1 MSFLFDMLGLYVL
14 ILCFGSLISILSF
27 VKDVSKWHRAEKKV
41 RVTPSAL
48 QSSKESEV
56 LEHERNDSD
65 PSDSDRT
72 DEGESSSSVVFSSW
86 L

>member
-1 MSFLFDMLGLYVL
+1 MNFLCDMLGLYVL
-14 ILCFGSLISILSF
+14 ILCLGAVISIFTF

-41 RVTPSAL
+41 KVTPSAL
-48 QSSKESEV
+48 QSSNESEV
-56 LEHERNDSD
+56 LEHERNDPD

>member
-1 MSFLFDMLGLYVL
+1 MTFLLDMIGLYVL
-14 ILCFGSLISILSF
+14 ILCFGAVISILTF

-56 LEHERNDSD
+56 LEHERNDTDS
-65 PSDSDRT
+65 SDSDRT
-72 DEGESSSSVVFSSW
+72 DEGEPSSSVVFSSW

>member
-1 MSFLFDMLGLYVL
+1 MTFLLDMLGLYVL
-14 ILCFGSLISILSF
+14 ILCFGAFISILTF

-56 LEHERNDSD
+56 IEHERNDSD
-65 PSDSDRT
+65 PSDTDRT
-72 DEGESSSSVVFSSW
+72 DEGQPSAPTVFSSW